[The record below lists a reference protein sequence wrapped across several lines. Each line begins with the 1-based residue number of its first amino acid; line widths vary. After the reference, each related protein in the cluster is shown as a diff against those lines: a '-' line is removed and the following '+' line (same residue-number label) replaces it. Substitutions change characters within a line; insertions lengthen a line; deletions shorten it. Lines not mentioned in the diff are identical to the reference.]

1 MGTPV
6 PLKLRSAV
14 CAPQLWTSRVS
25 APRPRLGASSPAARG
40 ARSELGAEGKV
51 GQPMRIQGEMP
62 SANEKGARGTRAGLL
77 WVDPGRVCA
86 LGQGRRSRRAGCRR
100 PPAWQIRTQGLE
112 RAGGRGGEGGEH
124 TWSWPARRANR
135 DSGLYRRPP
144 TKHLIPCLVIKRDP
158 RLTGGQWVRISEA
171 AERAP

>member
-86 LGQGRRSRRAGCRR
+86 LGQGRRSRRAG
-100 PPAWQIRTQGLE
+100 
-112 RAGGRGGEGGEH
+112 RGGEGGEH